1 MTCREIDRKFDQIVA
16 FSGLEEFLDTPVK
29 RYSTGMYARLG
40 FAVAAHVDPEILI
53 VDEVLSVGDFSFQ
66 NKCIERI
73 KDIVQGGAS
82 VVFVSHDLNTVAA
95 MCTRALLL
103 DHGCVVT
110 EGSPEQVIQAYL
122 GQGRRRQNEPL
133 GKEVF
138 IERLVVRNRHGPRV
152 GLEAGEDVWI
162 DVDIKAN
169 QALRTIVAHRLS
181 AHRPG
186 SGSLRCLDRAIG
198 NTGVFASRPAK
209 KNELLCN

>member
-1 MTCREIDRKFDQIVA
+1 
-16 FSGLEEFLDTPVK
+16 
-29 RYSTGMYARLG
+29 
-40 FAVAAHVDPEILI
+40 
-53 VDEVLSVGDFSFQ
+53 
-66 NKCIERI
+66 
-73 KDIVQGGAS
+73 
-82 VVFVSHDLNTVAA
+82 

-103 DHGCVVT
+103 DRGCVVA

-169 QALRTIVAHRLS
+169 RRCEQLS
-181 AHRPG
+181 LTVYLHSRPG

-198 NTGVFASRPAK
+198 NTGVFAGGRRKKTNYSAIENAPCARHVSCWIAYLPLQHSEDVRRMLPAATLYIK
-209 KNELLCN
+209 SDRDVRGIANLYPEFMESPTAEVRLLDANLVTTVS